1 MRDTLYEEVMD
12 MNAGIFGPF
21 NEHRDVLKQIS
32 ELKNQGYESGEI
44 RIIAD
49 TDDGF
54 LREKQQ
60 NVQVETLEGKHH
72 FWNKMKSAI
81 FFKSV
86 KDEEID
92 EVQQMLDVTEEEAK
106 VYYEQLKAGK
116 IFIFIGPE
124 SFLDFEDVLYNDNI
138 DSIVRIDTD
147 GL

>member
-1 MRDTLYEEVMD
+1 

-32 ELKNQGYESGEI
+32 ELKNQGYKIQEI
-44 RIIAD
+44 KIIAD
-49 TDDGF
+49 TYDGF
-54 LREKQQ
+54 LKEKQQ
-60 NVQVETLEGKHH
+60 NIQVETLEEKHH
-72 FWNKMKSAI
+72 FWNKMKSVI

-92 EVQQMLDVTEEEAK
+92 EVQQMLDVTAEEAK
-106 VYYEQLKAGK
+106 VYYEQLKVGK

-124 SFLDFEDVLYNDNI
+124 SFLDFEDVLYNGNI
-138 DSIVRIDTD
+138 EPIVRIDTD